1 METLMDYLED
11 SIGKVIN
18 VDTKKIAI
26 EVSEEETLNRLK
38 INDMTI
44 MSGNNADEKLIGIIT
59 KVTKKR
65 IDFDENE
72 DEQEEE
78 WNCSANICNVTLV
91 GSFYIKLGIKKRNIF
106 KRSINTYPEINS
118 EVFLA
123 EGEALSIIMNSLDDT
138 DSPATE
144 KLMIGK
150 YASNREVQ
158 AILDGNKFFQR
169 HACIVGSTG
178 SGKSYTVAN
187 ILEKTEKLP
196 YANIIVYDLHGEYTQ
211 LSYAEQIKISDEK
224 GGLHIPLWFF
234 NYEEIH
240 SLFIESSDGTS
251 TNQRAAVVDYIL
263 KSKKEYIE
271 KNMKELSS
279 DVVTA
284 DTPIPFSAHRLKE
297 YLEKEDIRE
306 DETGDFYKSGD
317 NKGQPKTK
325 KGQYNGKLTNLIM
338 RLQTKMDDKK
348 YGFVFNEDETQN
360 ESYLNEFTRKIMG
373 VDSSKKVKVID
384 LSEVPTDMLAIV
396 IGIVTRLVYDVQ
408 FWMSPENN
416 QTRHPLAFVCD
427 EAHIYMSNDMS
438 SMRLAEK
445 KSLEIFEKISKEGRK
460 YGIALLI
467 VSQRPAELNTTI
479 ISQCNNIISLK
490 ITNDRDKRAVAS
502 MLTDSLVGLVD
513 SLPNLDVGECVVVG
527 DAIKLPVK
535 ILLDKPNEEPL
546 SSTIEFWDR
555 WSDKQDTIFDID
567 GAIINMIRQS
577 RK

>member
-150 YASNREVQ
+150 YASNRDVQ

-240 SLFIESSDGTS
+240 SLFIESSEGTS

-348 YGFVFNEDETQN
+348 YGFVFNEDETRN